1 MRLSHRP
8 VLVLLLALAPACS
21 TPRSARS
28 AAARGSADAITT
40 SDIRATSATNV
51 YDLIQQLR
59 YRWLQR
65 RGTDSINMRTGDV
78 MVRMDDNELGTVQ
91 TLRNIP
97 TIGISSIYFV
107 DGVSAAG
114 RWGLGY
120 AHGAVVIST
129 RPPAPE
135 Q

>member
-1 MRLSHRP
+1 MN
-8 VLVLLLALAPACS
+8 
-21 TPRSARS
+21 
-28 AAARGSADAITT
+28 
-40 SDIRATSATNV
+40 DIRATSATNV
-51 YDLIQQLR
+51 YDLIAQLR

-91 TLRNIP
+91 TLRNLP

-129 RPPAPE
+129 RPELPT